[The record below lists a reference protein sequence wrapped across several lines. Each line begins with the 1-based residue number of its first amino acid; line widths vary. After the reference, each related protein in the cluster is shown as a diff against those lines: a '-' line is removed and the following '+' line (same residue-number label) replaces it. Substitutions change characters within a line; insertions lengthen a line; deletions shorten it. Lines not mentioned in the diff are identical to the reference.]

1 MFKILLFLFI
11 SVPLLEIYLLLKV
24 GGYIGA
30 MNTIALIL
38 LTAFIGTLLLRQ
50 QGLSTLAR
58 VQQTLDEGRLPAGAL
73 VEGLLLLVAGALL
86 LTPGF
91 FTDAV
96 GFFCLVPS
104 CRQWL
109 AGHLLSRLLERQRTQ
124 ARTREGPD
132 IIEGEYWEEDE
143 RNKNNNNDRD
153 YLP

>member
-1 MFKILLFLFI
+1 LFKILLFLFI

-73 VEGLLLLVAGALL
+73 IEGLLLLVAGALL

-91 FTDAV
+91 FTDAI
-96 GFFCLVPS
+96 GFFCLVPP

-124 ARTREGPD
+124 ARTREDPD

-143 RNKNNNNDRD
+143 RKKNNNND

>member
-1 MFKILLFLFI
+1 LFKILLFLFI
-11 SVPLLEIYLLLKV
+11 TVPLLEIYLLLKV
-24 GGYIGA
+24 SSHIGV

-58 VQQTLDEGRLPAGAL
+58 VQQTLNEGRLPAGAL
-73 VEGLLLLVAGALL
+73 VEGLLLLVAGVLL

-96 GFFCLVPS
+96 GFFCLAPP

-109 AGHLLSRLLERQRTQ
+109 AGHLLSCLLERQRTQ
-124 ARTREGPD
+124 SRAREGRD

-143 RNKNNNNDRD
+143 HNKNNNDRD